1 LVADILESQ
10 GEGRKGIVMSVI
22 QTWGEEEVEAE
33 VPQAEVEAVEAFES
47 AFDDGDD
54 SGTEPSE
61 SEPEAEADSDEPT
74 DPPGDDHLE
83 ASESDPDPEPEA
95 KSEANQVVDSDLG
108 RDDLLI
114 QIWNAELRCRGTE
127 AFIEDLKEQLKDA
140 KDAHEKAIENLR
152 ELASKSHHPMPLFDQ
167 QPKSVK
173 VEQPGEAGSVESDEP
188 EDNSWRDRDFIEFIK
203 SKEIGGLGPKKIE
216 ALSEIAKTF
225 GDFEDLR
232 TKASLA
238 HEHLSSVLP
247 SGFGP
252 KVTNEIE
259 EAYLSIRWNEIAE
272 KPSDPEPEPDPID
285 YESNDEGL
293 EEPEAEPEA
302 EPVASQVGASKFD
315 LTDDLDSL

>member
-1 LVADILESQ
+1 
-10 GEGRKGIVMSVI
+10 MPVI
-22 QTWGEEEVEAE
+22 QTWGEEAVEAE
-33 VPQAEVEAVEAFES
+33 VPQAEVEAAEAFES
-47 AFDDGDD
+47 AF
-54 SGTEPSE
+54 EEE
-61 SEPEAEADSDEPT
+61 SETEADESETEVPETETDADDPN

-83 ASESDPDPEPEA
+83 ASESEPEPE
-95 KSEANQVVDSDLG
+95 SEPETRQEVDSDRG

-152 ELASKSHHPMPLFDQ
+152 ELASRTHHSMPLFDQ
-167 QPKSVK
+167 KPKSAN
-173 VEQPGEAGSVESDEP
+173 VEQPGDGEPEPSEPVEA

-252 KVTNEIE
+252 KVTDEIE
-259 EAYLSIRWNEIAE
+259 EAYLSIRWNEIAA

-285 YESNDEGL
+285 YESNDQGL

-302 EPVASQVGASKFD
+302 EPVASQVSASSFD